1 MPEKRPS
8 NKTKWVIG
16 LTLVFVFTVVI
27 ALTNQETPISQTSQ
41 ATHEAVSNMTALQQ
55 MVIAFDGNYPE
66 KEIKDKITEA
76 MVLYN
81 VPITEENYSRAGSTL
96 IALKQQQGIEE
107 MLILDYM
114 IKKLYTPNTKIT
126 FPEAAG
132 WSVTILKTG
141 AN

>member
-1 MPEKRPS
+1 MSEKRPS
-8 NKTKWVIG
+8 NIIRWIVG
-16 LTLVFVFTVVI
+16 LMLVFILIVVI
-27 ALTNQETPISQTSQ
+27 ALTSQKNKTSQT
-41 ATHEAVSNMTALQQ
+41 THETVSNMTALQQ
-55 MVIAFDGNYPE
+55 MAIAFNGNYSE

-96 IALKQQQGIEE
+96 VALKQQQGIEE

-114 IKKLYTPNTKIT
+114 IKKLYTPNIKMT

-132 WSVTILKTG
+132 WSVTVLKTG

>member
-1 MPEKRPS
+1 MSEKRS
-8 NKTKWVIG
+8 NNKTKWIVG
-16 LTLVFVFTVVI
+16 LTLFFVFIIIVS
-27 ALTNQETPISQTSQ
+27 LTSEGTPSSET
-41 ATHEAVSNMTALQQ
+41 AHEAVSNMTALQQ
-55 MVIAFDGNYPE
+55 ITLAFDGNYSE

-81 VPITEENYSRAGSTL
+81 VPITEENYKRAGNVL
-96 IALKQQQGIEE
+96 VVLRQQQGIEE

-114 IKKLYTPNTKIT
+114 INKLYTPNIKMT

>member
-1 MPEKRPS
+1 MPEKRPN
-8 NKTKWVIG
+8 NKIKWIVG
-16 LTLVFVFTVVI
+16 VSLFLLFVVSIF
-27 ALTNQETPISQTSQ
+27 STSSPDT
-41 ATHEAVSNMTALQQ
+41 AHEAVSNMTALQQ
-55 MVIAFDGNYPE
+55 MTIAFDGNYSE

-96 IALKQQQGIEE
+96 VALKQQHGIEE

-114 IKKLYTPNTKIT
+114 IKKLYTPNIKMT

-132 WSVTILKTG
+132 WSVTVLKTG
-141 AN
+141 TN

>member
-1 MPEKRPS
+1 MPEKRSS
-8 NKTKWVIG
+8 NKTRWVIG
-16 LTLVFVFTVVI
+16 LMLVFVLIIVI
-27 ALTNQETPISQTSQ
+27 ALTSPKNQTTQT
-41 ATHEAVSNMTALQQ
+41 TNEKVSNMTALQQ
-55 MVIAFDGNYPE
+55 MTIAFDGNYSE

-96 IALKQQQGIEE
+96 VALRQQHGIEE
-107 MLILDYM
+107 MIILDYM
-114 IKKLYTPNTKIT
+114 IKKLHTPNIKMT

-132 WSVTILKTG
+132 WSVTVLKTG